1 MAMASTYNLKMRP
14 AEFWV
19 EDGDKLRM
27 IRRPESLDDHVKLFE
42 GL

>member
-14 AEFWV
+14 PEYWV
-19 EDGDKLRM
+19 EDGKVKL
-27 IRRPESLDDHVKLFE
+27 IRRPETLEDHLRLFE

>member
-14 AEFWV
+14 SEWWV
-19 EDGDKLRM
+19 EDGKLKK
-27 IRRPESLDDHVKLFE
+27 IRHQEILDDHLKLFS